1 MFSLRVLGSGSAG
14 NAMLIQSDSTA
25 LLVDAGLSAK
35 QLVARLGQ
43 CDVAPST
50 LSGLLL
56 THEHADHAAGLR
68 VFCTKYEIPCYCNPL
83 TAEALKTELVNISC
97 KLFTNA
103 TEFTIGD
110 IDVRPFSVP
119 HDAADPLGFCLA
131 HDDVFFGV
139 LTDLGHAT
147 HLVLESLRG
156 VHGLLIETN
165 HDEALLQ
172 QDTKRPWAVKQRILS
187 RHGHLSNAGAAQVV
201 RQLSDSSPLN
211 QVILGHLSKDCN
223 RPELAIERMDQELKL
238 AGRFS
243 TKIYCAAQET
253 VSKTI
258 LVTPAASVSL
268 LEAAE

>member
-1 MFSLRVLGSGSAG
+1 MLGSGSAG

-43 CDVAPST
+43 CDVDPSS
-50 LSGLLL
+50 LNGLLL
-56 THEHADHAAGLR
+56 THEHADHAGGLR
-68 VFCTKYEIPCYCNPL
+68 VFCTKYEIPCYCNRL
-83 TAEALKTELVNISC
+83 TAEALKSELANISC
-97 KLFTNA
+97 KLFTNG

-131 HDDVFFGV
+131 HDDVLFGI

-147 HLVLESLRG
+147 RLVFESLRG
-156 VHGLLIETN
+156 IHGLLIETN

-187 RHGHLSNAGAAQVV
+187 RHGHLSNDSAAQVV
-201 RQLSDSSPLN
+201 RQLADSSSLN

-223 RPELAIERMDQELKL
+223 RPELATQRMDQELKL
-238 AGRFS
+238 AGHS
-243 TKIYCAAQET
+243 ATDIHCATQET
-253 VSKTI
+253 VSQTI
-258 LVTPAASVSL
+258 LVTSTASDSFRKL
-268 LEAAE
+268 